1 MSLSITNSK
10 IIDLLDDD
18 SDEEFAEVLLFCA
31 LDEYHELYLSK
42 QPCRN
47 SALTGHDYVLEILN
61 GNSSRCYEQ
70 LRMDYF

>member
-47 SALTGHDYVLEILN
+47 FALTGHDYVLEILN